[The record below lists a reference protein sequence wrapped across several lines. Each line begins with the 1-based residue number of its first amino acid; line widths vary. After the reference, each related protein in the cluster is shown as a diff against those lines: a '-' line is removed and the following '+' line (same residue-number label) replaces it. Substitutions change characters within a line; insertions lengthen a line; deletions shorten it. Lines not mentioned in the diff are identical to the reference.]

1 MLTAAKEYGLKVV
14 GVTLSQEQYNL
25 VAQRIKDEGLSDVA
39 EVRLQDYRELGDET
53 FDYITIIRF
62 ITSFKSSTH
71 NLARPY

>member
-25 VAQRIKDEGLSDVA
+25 VAQRIKDEGLSYFS
-39 EVRLQDYRELGDET
+39 ELRLQDYRELGDET